1 MRLGERDN
9 CRGWAA
15 AGVNH
20 KLIFELDP
28 RHHSSHLDLLEIAAW
43 LSTIWAA
50 GIVTF
55 IFADYIHIPAFYCPL
70 AVMITFA
77 VFLFNPLRIFK
88 YQARRWLIKIILRI
102 LLAPIPLVVFADFWV
117 SPPFPYDLSELFY
130 FSSLINSTPSHQ
142 L

>member
-1 MRLGERDN
+1 MRLEERDN

-117 SPPFPYDLSELFY
+117 SPPFPPPPPPHLS
-130 FSSLINSTPSHQ
+130 FSISAR
-142 L
+142 